1 MSQTEVQL
9 IKSDAV
15 KTADIADDQVTLAK
29 LSASGTPS
37 SSTFLR
43 GDNTFSA
50 LGGLG
55 KVLQVIQDTRT
66 SQVTFTN
73 HSVFTAVSGLNVNIT
88 PSAATSKIL
97 VMVSMTHG
105 FTSSSMFIYQL
116 LRDSTVL
123 LPTTGTAVVSGTD
136 YEGTFAGKEDGTRGT
151 PVNFNFLDTPNTTSQ
166 INYNLKVMH
175 NSGTYTLNQRD
186 GNYAGSSTMI
196 AIEVGA

>member
-55 KVLQVIQDTRT
+55 KVLQVVQDTRT
-66 SQVTFTN
+66 SQATFTQ
-73 HSVFTAVSGLNVNIT
+73 HSVFETVGGLNVDIT
-88 PSAATSKIL
+88 PSAATSKVL
-97 VMVSMTHG
+97 VMVSITHG
-105 FTSSSMFIYQL
+105 FNSNSMFIYQL

-123 LPTTGTAVVSGTD
+123 LPSTGSAVISGVD
-136 YEGTFAGKEDGTRGT
+136 YAGTFAGKEDSTRGH

-175 NSGTYTLNQRD
+175 NSGSYFLNQRD
-186 GNYAGSSTMI
+186 GNYAGSSTII